1 MSDSLHVGMVLPFSG
16 PGGQY
21 GPSAQAVTELAIE
34 DINATGG
41 ILGRKL
47 SPVWTDGGRPQPS
60 SRTMCGV
67 CSTTAHLT
75 Q

>member
-1 MSDSLHVGMVLPFSG
+1 MVLPFSG

-41 ILGRKL
+41 MMMRAY
-47 SPVWTDGGRPQPS
+47 T
-60 SRTMCGV
+60 RTRRWAIGKPESWMAGV
-67 CSTTAHLT
+67 V
-75 Q
+75 